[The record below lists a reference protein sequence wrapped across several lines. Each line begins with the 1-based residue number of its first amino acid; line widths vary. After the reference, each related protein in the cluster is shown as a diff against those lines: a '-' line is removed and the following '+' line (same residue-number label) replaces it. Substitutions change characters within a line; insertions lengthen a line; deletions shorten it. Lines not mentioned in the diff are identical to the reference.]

1 MRRRA
6 LYKGRYGTP
15 GERLVITRLLVIL
28 SLWGGA
34 LRAVPCFRLNAV
46 NSIRYHSLGNEMYAA
61 TRQSY
66 MSALAFLLGAGPA
79 GPLSTDQTMVEATLK
94 AEHYR
99 ADRDLR
105 TAGMWYH
112 LAARAQPVP
121 AAQHRLLFPNW
132 VRVDSSGN
140 IHLEHTPIPW
150 RPRNDVVRDATVSVS
165 RDSNGRAIFHMRGHS
180 EEANAAFYWH
190 GDLAVPY
197 HPDAELCIWV
207 TPGCLVTFEAATERG
222 LTRYLGRRE
231 ADGSLC
237 VPFRLDGKQLKY
249 LYLGIVHSDQ
259 AAGGEHACEAHIRC
273 LTLNLTSSAPQYAA
287 PKVP

>member
-1 MRRRA
+1 MLRKA
-6 LYKGRYGTP
+6 GSL
-15 GERLVITRLLVIL
+15 RLLEQSITIPQLLLITVIFAGVL
-28 SLWGGA
+28 E
-34 LRAVPCFRLNAV
+34 AVPLLRLNVV
-46 NSIRYHSLGNEMYAA
+46 NTLAYHALGSKMEASERQRSL
-61 TRQSY
+61 RI
-66 MSALAFLLGAGPA
+66 LASLLVAKPNI
-79 GPLSTDQTMVEATLK
+79 PSPTDHTMVEATLK

-99 ADRDLR
+99 ATRDFR
-105 TAGMWYH
+105 MAGFWYRVAACADPLPAIQDQLLHPKWVH
-112 LAARAQPVP
+112 LDT
-121 AAQHRLLFPNW
+121 W
-132 VRVDSSGN
+132 GN
-140 IHLEHTPIPW
+140 MHLEHTPIPW